1 MTQQPQAKYR
11 HDYRAP
17 DYQITDIDLTFD
29 LDAQK
34 TVVTAVSQAV
44 RHGASDAPLR
54 LNGEDLK
61 LVSVH
66 INDEPWTAWKEE
78 EGALVISNL
87 PERFTL
93 KIINE
98 ISPAA
103 NTALEGFISQAMRFA
118 PSVKP
123 KVSAILRIISTA
135 RTCWRVLP
143 PKLLPIKSNIPSC
156 FPMVTALRKA
166 N

>member
-78 EGALVISNL
+78 EPYSHWSSVIC
-87 PERFTL
+87 R
-93 KIINE
+93 
-98 ISPAA
+98 
-103 NTALEGFISQAMRFA
+103 
-118 PSVKP
+118 SV
-123 KVSAILRIISTA
+123 LR
-135 RTCWRVLP
+135 
-143 PKLLPIKSNIPSC
+143 
-156 FPMVTALRKA
+156 LRSLMK
-166 N
+166 

>member
-34 TVVTAVSQAV
+34 TVVTAVSRAV
-44 RHGASDAPLR
+44 RHGASDAPLC

-66 INDEPWTAWKEE
+66 INDEPWSARKKKRAHWSS
-78 EGALVISNL
+78 VIC
-87 PERFTL
+87 R
-93 KIINE
+93 
-98 ISPAA
+98 
-103 NTALEGFISQAMRFA
+103 
-118 PSVKP
+118 SV
-123 KVSAILRIISTA
+123 LR
-135 RTCWRVLP
+135 
-143 PKLLPIKSNIPSC
+143 
-156 FPMVTALRKA
+156 LRSLMK
-166 N
+166 

>member
-61 LVSVH
+61 LVSF
-66 INDEPWTAWKEE
+66 ILMMSRGP
-78 EGALVISNL
+78 
-87 PERFTL
+87 PERRR
-93 KIINE
+93 
-98 ISPAA
+98 
-103 NTALEGFISQAMRFA
+103 G
-118 PSVKP
+118 
-123 KVSAILRIISTA
+123 
-135 RTCWRVLP
+135 RTGYQ
-143 PKLLPIKSNIPSC
+143 
-156 FPMVTALRKA
+156 
-166 N
+166 

>member
-29 LDAQK
+29 RRAKDGRYRGQP
-34 TVVTAVSQAV
+34 AV

-54 LNGEDLK
+54 LDGEDLK

-66 INDEPWTAWKEE
+66 INDEPWTARKKKRAHWSSVICRSVLRLRSLMKLARRRIPRWK
-78 EGALVISNL
+78 
-87 PERFTL
+87 
-93 KIINE
+93 
-98 ISPAA
+98 
-103 NTALEGFISQAMRFA
+103 GFISQAMRFA

-135 RTCWRVLP
+135 RTCWRVYHQ
-143 PKLLPIKSNIPSC
+143 NYC
-156 FPMVTALRKA
+156 R
-166 N
+166 

>member
-66 INDEPWTAWKEE
+66 INDEPWTPGKKKRAHWSS
-78 EGALVISNL
+78 VIC
-87 PERFTL
+87 R
-93 KIINE
+93 
-98 ISPAA
+98 
-103 NTALEGFISQAMRFA
+103 
-118 PSVKP
+118 SV
-123 KVSAILRIISTA
+123 LR
-135 RTCWRVLP
+135 
-143 PKLLPIKSNIPSC
+143 
-156 FPMVTALRKA
+156 LRSLMK
-166 N
+166 

>member
-54 LNGEDLK
+54 LNGEDLNWFLFILMMSRGPPGK
-61 LVSVH
+61 KKRAHWLSV
-66 INDEPWTAWKEE
+66 IC
-78 EGALVISNL
+78 
-87 PERFTL
+87 R
-93 KIINE
+93 
-98 ISPAA
+98 
-103 NTALEGFISQAMRFA
+103 
-118 PSVKP
+118 SV
-123 KVSAILRIISTA
+123 LR
-135 RTCWRVLP
+135 
-143 PKLLPIKSNIPSC
+143 
-156 FPMVTALRKA
+156 LRSLMK
-166 N
+166 